1 MKERKTKVTFF
12 VALVLLFV
20 GFIGSWLAQTA
31 GGRIS
36 VREIS
41 FETETGMTMSAILA
55 VPDTATAETP
65 APAIVTVHGWYNNK
79 EMQDLNYIEYARRGF
94 VVLAIDQYSHGD
106 SDSADVGFEAEDGNG
121 AYEAV
126 KMLSR
131 INYVDSSRIGITGH
145 SYGAEACKSVVR
157 CDNAADT
164 QLISAVLLVCADSQ
178 YTPSNP
184 MTNTPRCAYDPYS
197 DPEGFFNFWE
207 SRDVGIVAAQY
218 DEFYHGYPAD
228 TAAGSTAPRDYIHQ
242 PTAQSFLYF
251 GVDPAGLSEREAG
264 TVYHQDVNGEDA
276 MHVIFTP
283 AITHPWAHFS
293 ARVVRDSVG
302 FFNEALGS
310 QTQLADSNQ
319 IWQIKVAF
327 NTLSLICFF
336 VILVTLT
343 QLLSRTRAFS
353 AVCTAE
359 QDVPM
364 DMPCTRGGRA
374 WYWGGMVLA
383 MLFGMVTYLKL
394 HDPIQALY
402 PNLYNSTLHGTSH
415 WFSQFP
421 TLFIGVWSAVCG
433 VFLLLWMLL
442 NYFAYGKK
450 AGLDLRKRG
459 FVLSGKA
466 LVQTIGLALLV
477 VFAAYALV
485 FLGDWLFLSDCRIWV
500 ITIRAFR
507 ADKLLVCLKY
517 LPFFLIYFIAMS
529 LSVNGFNDYRQ
540 GKKPWINTLIQC
552 ISVGLGP
559 LLLIALQYLWFRS
572 TGYMFTEQFHICG
585 SIVGI
590 WLVPLVVYLPVSA
603 LVCRRIY
610 RWTNNPYLGGILMAV
625 LITIINCTNTLTF
638 A

>member
-65 APAIVTVHGWYNNK
+65 APAIVTIHGWYNNK

-145 SYGAEACKSVVR
+145 SYGAEACKSAVG

-184 MTNTPRCAYDPYS
+184 VTNTPRCAYDPYS

-302 FFNEALGS
+302 FFNPN
-310 QTQLADSNQ
+310 ADE
-319 IWQIKVAF
+319 
-327 NTLSLICFF
+327 LRLFF
-336 VILVTLT
+336 
-343 QLLSRTRAFS
+343 
-353 AVCTAE
+353 
-359 QDVPM
+359 P
-364 DMPCTRGGRA
+364 
-374 WYWGGMVLA
+374 
-383 MLFGMVTYLKL
+383 
-394 HDPIQALY
+394 
-402 PNLYNSTLHGTSH
+402 
-415 WFSQFP
+415 
-421 TLFIGVWSAVCG
+421 
-433 VFLLLWMLL
+433 
-442 NYFAYGKK
+442 
-450 AGLDLRKRG
+450 
-459 FVLSGKA
+459 
-466 LVQTIGLALLV
+466 
-477 VFAAYALV
+477 
-485 FLGDWLFLSDCRIWV
+485 
-500 ITIRAFR
+500 
-507 ADKLLVCLKY
+507 
-517 LPFFLIYFIAMS
+517 
-529 LSVNGFNDYRQ
+529 
-540 GKKPWINTLIQC
+540 
-552 ISVGLGP
+552 
-559 LLLIALQYLWFRS
+559 
-572 TGYMFTEQFHICG
+572 
-585 SIVGI
+585 
-590 WLVPLVVYLPVSA
+590 
-603 LVCRRIY
+603 
-610 RWTNNPYLGGILMAV
+610 
-625 LITIINCTNTLTF
+625 
-638 A
+638 